1 MEFEND
7 ILIVCSES
15 RLDYSEEKE
24 NGKIISRRWSSK
36 KSTEFRI
43 SYIRWLIIK
52 IKEIIML
59 ENYLINKLEDYGC
72 SRNL

>member
-43 SYIRWLIIK
+43 SYIR
-52 IKEIIML
+52 
-59 ENYLINKLEDYGC
+59 
-72 SRNL
+72 